1 MTNPKYAQRRD
12 DFEKRVKLTHPDNRY
27 QPHHAHWR
35 FPADRALH
43 DQHVAELIARGFV
56 PDEETAILGRNM
68 GTGGVDRFAHMSDKA
83 RSVHAKKV
91 DSKRRQAR
99 DRLTA
104 EEKGERLATFWN
116 IVVAQRG
123 WTTRGLEQ
131 LCRRNKQPLGINR
144 VDMLV
149 EERKRLT
156 KNARSRA
163 SKAKARLDVAA

>member
-1 MTNPKYAQRRD
+1 MTNVKYAQRRD
-12 DFEKRVKLTHPDNRY
+12 DFEKRVKLTHPNNSY

-35 FPADRALH
+35 FPADRKLH

-68 GTGGVDRFAHMSDKA
+68 GTGKPDAFAHLSEKS
-83 RSVHAKKV
+83 RSIHKMKV
-91 DSKRRQAR
+91 DSVRRQAR
-99 DRLTA
+99 NRVTVKERAVRILT
-104 EEKGERLATFWN
+104 FFD

-131 LCRRNKQPLGINR
+131 LNRQNKQPEGINR
-144 VDMLV
+144 LEMLV

-163 SKAKARLDVAA
+163 SKSKARANG